1 VRGRDMEISEVK
13 VFPIQEE
20 KLKAF
25 VSIVFDQCFMV
36 NDIKIIQGR
45 DGLFISMPSRKKKN
59 GEFKDVAHPLN
70 NETRRMIEDRVLGEY
85 ERILGERGERLPAP
99 PHHAS
104 DPAAAVPAA
113 NPLGA
118 AVAASAAASAVGT
131 ATIGAAADGRGE
143 RPEREAPGAGA
154 GVVFPSL
161 AVPPADASGP
171 AAGSDPNGAAGAP
184 AASPKA
190 PEKTLEEI
198 EEMHLR
204 DSFWTVT

>member
-1 VRGRDMEISEVK
+1 MEITEVK

-70 NETRRMIEDRVLGEY
+70 NETRRMIEDKVLGEY
-85 ERILGERGERLPAP
+85 ERILNERGERMPQ
-99 PHHAS
+99 
-104 DPAAAVPAA
+104 
-113 NPLGA
+113 
-118 AVAASAAASAVGT
+118 AASAVPGNRDDSD
-131 ATIGAAADGRGE
+131 AVLLPGGLEIAAQPAAA
-143 RPEREAPGAGA
+143 
-154 GVVFPSL
+154 
-161 AVPPADASGP
+161 
-171 AAGSDPNGAAGAP
+171 
-184 AASPKA
+184 
-190 PEKTLEEI
+190 EKTLEEI

-204 DSFWTVT
+204 DSFWSVT

>member
-1 VRGRDMEISEVK
+1 MEITEVK

-70 NETRRMIEDRVLGEY
+70 NETRRMIETKVLAEY
-85 ERILGERGERLPAP
+85 ERVLAERGERTPEL
-99 PHHAS
+99 S
-104 DPAAAVPAA
+104 AAVQQR
-113 NPLGA
+113 
-118 AVAASAAASAVGT
+118 T
-131 ATIGAAADGRGE
+131 EIGLAADTGAVV
-143 RPEREAPGAGA
+143 PER
-154 GVVFPSL
+154 
-161 AVPPADASGP
+161 
-171 AAGSDPNGAAGAP
+171 
-184 AASPKA
+184 
-190 PEKTLEEI
+190 TMEEV